1 MEEIYLYLHTK
12 AICDDCVPPTS
23 IVVLARSRPSIST
36 LDNKHTYLY
45 TAILERTYGYGM
57 TMVVIY
63 IFKVGKLDVVQNVSM
78 CTAMQGI
85 VLCQDIRVFY
95 I

>member
-12 AICDDCVPPTS
+12 AIYDDCVPPPTS

-45 TAILERTYGYGM
+45 TAIIESKYGYGM

-78 CTAMQGI
+78 YTAMQGI
-85 VLCQDIRVFY
+85 VLCLSLIH